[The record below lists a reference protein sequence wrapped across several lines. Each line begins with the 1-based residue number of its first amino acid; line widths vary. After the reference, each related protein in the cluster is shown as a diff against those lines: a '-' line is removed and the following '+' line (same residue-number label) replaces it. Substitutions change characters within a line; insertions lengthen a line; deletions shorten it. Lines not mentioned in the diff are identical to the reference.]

1 MNNRPLDD
9 PQCSEHE
16 DLTVE
21 EELVAYLDGELDG
34 AAAIL
39 VERRISEDREYRQQ
53 LQKLQHAWELLD
65 ALPTSEVSEDFT
77 QSTVDMVVVSAQ
89 QAAEEAGL
97 LAPRKHLL
105 RKMLFGATL
114 CLGCLL
120 GYLLLMFY
128 FESDNR
134 HLVKDLEVIEN
145 MDIYTHVGSMQFLK
159 ALQGVGYFSRDEV
172 ASGTGSQA
180 TPLVND
186 LELRINQMNASDKQ
200 QMQSQCDR
208 FLALEETQRQALR
221 QLQSQLEKDE
231 DVAHLKD
238 VVERYSDWLKV
249 LPANER
255 YELLSLDGKARL
267 ERVRELIASQE
278 QQTIE
283 YAGRLQLARDD
294 VPVLVRWL
302 TEILRRD
309 EVEILAKLPPKARKR
324 FEQMTGLEMQRRS
337 FLLRAMVQAD
347 SRFKEQDIR
356 RLVEK
361 VSSKTRLLLEKA
373 ESKGLEARQKVLK
386 EWVLK
391 VVDGRQQAYVT
402 RLRRSVGP
410 KELQRFV
417 KDELTLEQRRTLENL
432 SQNEIKKRILRWYW
446 QAYGGKM
453 ATPLREPVRK
463 PRDDRP
469 AIVQ

>member
-1 MNNRPLDD
+1 MNNRPLNA
-9 PQCSEHE
+9 PQFSERE

-39 VERRISEDREYRQQ
+39 VERRISEDRKYRQQ

-65 ALPTSEVSEDFT
+65 VLPTSEVSEDFA

-97 LAPRKHLL
+97 IAPRKHLL
-105 RKMLFGATL
+105 KKMLLGVTL
-114 CLGCLL
+114 CLGCVL

-134 HLVKDLEVIEN
+134 YLVQDLEVIEN
-145 MDIYTHVGSMQFLK
+145 MDVYAHIGSMQFLK

-172 ASGTGSQA
+172 ASGRESQA
-180 TPLVND
+180 MLSVD
-186 LELRINQMNASDKQ
+186 ELELHVSQMNASDKQ
-200 QMQSQCDR
+200 QMQSQYER
-208 FLALEETQRQALR
+208 FLALEEADRQALR
-221 QLQSQLEKDE
+221 QLQSQLRKDA
-231 DVAHLKD
+231 DVAHLND

-255 YELLSLDGKARL
+255 YELLSLDREARL
-267 ERVRELIASQE
+267 ERVRELIARQE
-278 QQTIE
+278 EQAIE
-283 YAGRLQLARDD
+283 HAGRLQLARAD
-294 VPVLVRWL
+294 VPVLVRWV

-324 FEQMTGLEMQRRS
+324 FDQMTGLEMQRRS

-361 VSSKTRLLLEKA
+361 VSGKTRLLLEKA
-373 ESKGLEARQKVLK
+373 EKRGLEARQKVLK

-402 RLRRSVGP
+402 RLRRSVGA

-417 KDELTLEQRRTLENL
+417 KEELTLEQRRTLENL
-432 SQNEIKKRILRWYW
+432 SQDEIKQRILRWYW
-446 QAYGGKM
+446 QAHGGKM
-453 ATPLREPVRK
+453 TTPLREPVRQ

-469 AIVQ
+469 AIIQ